1 MIKKNILIIVFS
13 VAVLAAASYF
23 YFENSKDSTD
33 NVFVVAGRKN
43 IVQAVSVTGRVN
55 PASNIELAFEKS
67 GKIKRIYV
75 EVGSQVYAGQIMIEL
90 ENGDAAANLA
100 AAKAAQK
107 AAEAKLS
114 ELKTGARAEELA
126 ISETKVKNAEN
137 ALEDAKKNLV
147 DKIFDAYT
155 KSDDAV
161 RNKADQLFSNPKSV
175 NPQLNFSVSDFSLE
189 NDIESGRYLAEK
201 NLIGWQK
208 SLTALNT
215 GGDLNAYVAEA
226 GSSLEKIKNLLEKIS
241 IAVNSLTAGAS
252 FSQTTLDG
260 WKADI
265 SAARTNVNTA
275 VGNISSANEKMRG
288 SASALNLAE
297 DELALTKAGS
307 TPEAIS
313 SQEAAVE
320 KSSADVAAGVSV
332 LEKTILRS
340 PVSGTVSKIDA
351 DAGEIVQPSSTIA
364 GVISNTAFKIEAD
377 VPEADIAKIKIGDEA
392 KVTLDAYGPNAF
404 FDAKVVSIEP
414 AERMIDGVATYRTTF
429 QFNKDDERIRSGMTA
444 NIDVT
449 TAKRDNS
456 LVIPARTIYT
466 KDGKKY
472 INIYLDKNKSEER
485 QIEIGIQS
493 SDGNVEIISGI
504 NEGEKILTSR

>member
-175 NPQLNFSVSDFSLE
+175 IPQLNFSVSDFSLE
-189 NDIESGRYLAEK
+189 NDIKSDRSLAEK
-201 NLIGWQK
+201 TLTDWQT
-208 SLTALNT
+208 SLSALNT
-215 GGDLNAYVAEA
+215 GSDLNAYVAEA
-226 GSSLEKIKNLLEKIS
+226 ENNLEKIKNLFEKITL
-241 IAVNSLTAGAS
+241 AVNSLTSGAS
-252 FSQTTLDG
+252 LSQTTIDG

-265 SAARTNVNTA
+265 STARTNINTA
-275 VGNISSANEKMRG
+275 IGNLSAANEKLR
-288 SASALNLAE
+288 SSLSALNLTK
-297 DELALTKAGS
+297 DELTLTKAGP

-313 SQEAAVE
+313 SQEAAV
-320 KSSADVAAGVSV
+320 KKAKADVAAAVSSF
-332 LEKTILRS
+332 EKTILRS

-351 DAGEIVQPSSTIA
+351 DAGEIVQASVAIA
-364 GVISNTAFKIEAD
+364 GVISNAMFKIEAD
-377 VPEADIAKIKIGDEA
+377 IPEADIAKIKTGDEA
-392 KVTLDAYGPNAF
+392 RVSLDAYGSGTF
-404 FDAKVVSIEP
+404 FNAKVVSIEP
-414 AERMIDGVATYRTTF
+414 AERIIDGVATYRTTF

-444 NIDVT
+444 NIGII
-449 TAKRDNS
+449 TAQKNNA
-456 LVIPARTIYT
+456 LAIPARTIYT
-466 KDGKKY
+466 KNGQKY
-472 INIYLDKNKSEER
+472 VNVYLDENKHEER
-485 QIEIGIQS
+485 HIEIGIQG

-504 NEGEKILTSR
+504 FEGEKILTSK